1 MSKTKPSAA
10 QTAAA
15 DKTVAT
21 AKARVIPHAEVYAKW
36 RDDPDYVEAR
46 AELAAVLADEFALVA
61 AMIRAR
67 TTAGLT
73 QAQVAER
80 MASTQPA
87 VARLE
92 AGGRIPSTQTL
103 QRYAKATGHRL
114 RISFEPEPSKA

>member
-1 MSKTKPSAA
+1 MSKTVKPSAA
-10 QTAAA
+10 KAG
-15 DKTVAT
+15 KTVAT

-46 AELAAVLADEFALVA
+46 AELADEFALVA

>member
-1 MSKTKPSAA
+1 MSKTVKSSATK
-10 QTAAA
+10 TAVAG
-15 DKTVAT
+15 KTVA
-21 AKARVIPHAEVYAKW
+21 AGKARVIPHDDVYAKW

-46 AELAAVLADEFALVA
+46 AELADEFDLVF

-103 QRYAKATGHRL
+103 QRFAKATGHRL
-114 RISFEPEPSKA
+114 RITFEPEPSKA